1 MRMERTEFRSEV
13 LPSEGRWPAWNQNLS
28 RFAVDTDGFGS
39 DRPFDGAMRTCA
51 APSGLSF
58 TVVESCAPQRL
69 SASPGMVANVF
80 WLALILAG
88 NSVLDLGEEPIPMSP
103 GDILYGKRGAPSS
116 LEIRTQFRMLLVNI
130 PGELLSRKVLLPLPN
145 KAIWLPGRSGM
156 GRILSSLLGAV
167 ADSLDELNEML
178 TGPIE
183 AALAQLLLSTLFGE
197 QAERPLGGAATIR
210 AGLLQRLWQA
220 IELSLDDP
228 GLSLGRI
235 AAAEGLSVRYVQKL
249 FEESGQSF
257 SSYVRRRRL
266 EQCRSD
272 LANPLNANVSITSTC
287 FHWGF
292 NDAATFSRAFRDE
305 FGVSPREY
313 RRTHARPNELARRSQ
328 RPRDPSRAPSRN

>member
-1 MRMERTEFRSEV
+1 V
-13 LPSEGRWPAWNQNLS
+13 
-28 RFAVDTDGFGS
+28 
-39 DRPFDGAMRTCA
+39 

-58 TVVESCAPQRL
+58 TVVESGAPQRL
-69 SASPGMVANVF
+69 SASPGKVANVF

-88 NSVLDLGEEPIPMSP
+88 SAVLDLGEEPIAMSA

-116 LEIRTQFRMLLVNI
+116 LEISTEFRMLLVNI

-145 KAIWLPGRSGM
+145 KAICLSGRSGM
-156 GRILSSLLGAV
+156 GRILSSLLVAV
-167 ADSLDELNEML
+167 ADSFDELDEMF

-183 AALAQLLLSTLFGE
+183 TTLPQLLLSTLFGE
-197 QAERPLGGAATIR
+197 QGERALGGAATIR
-210 AGLLQRLWQA
+210 AGLLQRVWQA

-228 GLSLGRI
+228 ELSLGRI
-235 AAAEGLSVRYVQKL
+235 AAAEGLTVRYVQKL
-249 FEESGQSF
+249 FEESGLSF
-257 SSYVRRRRL
+257 SSYLRRRRL

-292 NDAATFSRAFRDE
+292 NDAATFSRQFRDE

-313 RRTHARPNELARRSQ
+313 RRRHAGRNEPARRSRRPLDVSQ
-328 RPRDPSRAPSRN
+328 ARPRN